1 MIINPFE
8 INESV
13 FEKEDIL
20 NKTNKK
26 NIKIDMFEL
35 QNYVVNNYIEY
46 LKKDLREELKIKIYE
61 YLYEK
66 YNIKNEEFIEKIIS
80 NLYNKIFGYDILQ
93 KYIENEEV
101 TDIRAVKYN
110 LIYIKKKGKWEKIKD
125 EFENDKYFEEF
136 IRYTVLKNNGNI
148 NFDVPIV
155 IISDKKYNLRVEAGI
170 LPANSISPS
179 IVIRVHRPNKNIS
192 LENLFVNYEMLDS
205 DAYKII
211 NKAINERKNIVISGK
226 GGSGKTSL
234 LRAIIDKL
242 PDEIAITTNEET
254 TELYIDGK
262 NIIQREVIE
271 SREEK
276 RK

>member
-1 MIINPFE
+1 
-8 INESV
+8 
-13 FEKEDIL
+13 
-20 NKTNKK
+20 
-26 NIKIDMFEL
+26 
-35 QNYVVNNYIEY
+35 
-46 LKKDLREELKIKIYE
+46 
-61 YLYEK
+61 
-66 YNIKNEEFIEKIIS
+66 
-80 NLYNKIFGYDILQ
+80 
-93 KYIENEEV
+93 
-101 TDIRAVKYN
+101 
-110 LIYIKKKGKWEKIKD
+110 
-125 EFENDKYFEEF
+125 
-136 IRYTVLKNNGNI
+136 
-148 NFDVPIV
+148 
-155 IISDKKYNLRVEAGI
+155 
-170 LPANSISPS
+170 
-179 IVIRVHRPNKNIS
+179 
-192 LENLFVNYEMLDS
+192 MLDS